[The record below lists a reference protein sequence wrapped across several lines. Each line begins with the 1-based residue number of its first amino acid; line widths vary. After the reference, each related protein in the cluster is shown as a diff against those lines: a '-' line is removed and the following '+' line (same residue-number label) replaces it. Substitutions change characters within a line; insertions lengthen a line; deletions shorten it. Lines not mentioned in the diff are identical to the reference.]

1 MTKKDLLE
9 SAREVLDIESR
20 AVGALAG
27 RLDDG
32 FLQAVDLICR
42 TKARIIVIG
51 MGKSGLVG
59 RKIAATL
66 ASCGTPA
73 MFVHPA
79 EAGHGDLG
87 MILKDDVVLAVSYS
101 GETREIVDL
110 LPFFKRIGV
119 RLIALIGNG
128 RSRIA
133 RYSDVVIDARVEREA
148 GPSGLVPTASS
159 TAALAMGDALAIAVM
174 RKKGLGPADF
184 ARVHPKGALGRKLLR
199 VESLM
204 HKGRAIPRV
213 GLAASLAEVVEEM
226 TRKRLGMTCVVDA
239 SGRLAGI
246 ITDGDLRRLLRRHR
260 DALFSLTAAEGMTAD
275 PVTIGR
281 NGLATEALNI
291 MEAKRITSLVVT
303 DEAGRAAGIIHLH
316 DLWRTE
322 MF

>member
-1 MTKKDLLE
+1 MTGREIL
-9 SAREVLDIESR
+9 AAGREVLEIEAR
-20 AVGALAG
+20 AVSGLAG
-27 RLDDG
+27 RVDES
-32 FLQAVDLICR
+32 FARAVELICR
-42 TKARIIVIG
+42 TKARVIVVG

-101 GETREIVDL
+101 GETREIVDM

-119 RLIALIGNG
+119 KLIALTGSG

-133 RYSDVVIDARVEREA
+133 RYSDVSIDARVEREA

-159 TAALAMGDALAIAVM
+159 TAALAMGDALAVAVM
-174 RKKGLGPADF
+174 RRKGLGEKDF
-184 ARVHPKGALGRKLLR
+184 ARIHPKGALGRKLLR
-199 VESLM
+199 VDALM
-204 HKGRAIPRV
+204 HKGRAVPRV
-213 GLAASLAEVVEEM
+213 RLDATLAGVIEEM
-226 TRKRLGMTCVVDA
+226 TRKRLGMTCVVDG

-246 ITDGDLRRLLRRHR
+246 ITDGDLRRLARRHR
-260 DALFSLTAAEGMTAD
+260 GGLFKLTAGAGMTAD
-275 PVTIGR
+275 PVTVR
-281 NGLATEALNI
+281 RESLATEALNL
-291 MEAKRITSLVVT
+291 MEAKRITSLVVV
-303 DEAGRAAGIIHLH
+303 DGAGKAAGVIHLH